1 MTSVP
6 GVASHVILVRPTGF
20 GHDPETALSNSFQQE
35 IDDPEVQSN
44 AAAEF
49 DGLLEALR
57 QAGIGFTVLDP
68 MDRKAPNAVF
78 PNNWFSTHEDGSV
91 VLYPMH
97 TASRRS
103 ERDPDMARTLE
114 REGFASTSTVDMSGW
129 EHEGRILEGT
139 GSLVLDRVNKVAYAC
154 LSERTSEQAVQD
166 WCERF
171 SYTPITFTATFDGS
185 FQGAAVYHTNVVMAI
200 GVHCAVVCFDAMP
213 FPAERQEVKEE
224 LERSGKTVLPISVEQ
239 MHNFVGNML
248 ELRSVKGDK
257 HFIFL
262 SETAFLSLVPDQRL
276 KLQEH
281 AQLVPVAIP
290 TIETVGGGSV
300 RCMLAENFLAK
311 R

>member
-1 MTSVP
+1 MTSVL

-185 FQGAAVYHTNVVMAI
+185 FQGAAVYHTNVIMAI

-239 MHNFVGNML
+239 MHNFVGNLL